1 VEPNALSRRKL
12 LQSCHSFGSET
23 HTASVRERAST
34 RERERM
40 NEKESSCE
48 AESIQSKDCSE
59 AAIQSVA
66 KSFQSKE
73 GNEKEEEEEEERETD
88 RNKRIGAEQLKAFSR
103 GSFPIHY

>member
-1 VEPNALSRRKL
+1 MKRR
-12 LQSCHSFGSET
+12 G
-23 HTASVRERAST
+23 
-34 RERERM
+34 
-40 NEKESSCE
+40 SCE